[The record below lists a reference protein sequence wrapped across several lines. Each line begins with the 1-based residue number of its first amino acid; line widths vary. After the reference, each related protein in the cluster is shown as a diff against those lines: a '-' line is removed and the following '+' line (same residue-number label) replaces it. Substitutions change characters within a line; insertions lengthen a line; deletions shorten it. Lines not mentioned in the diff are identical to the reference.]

1 MGRVDSLAEGR
12 YLLTASRRLIRLLV
26 DKELLSEEF
35 ASNLLSWR
43 DAGFSI
49 DNSVRLTDRE
59 QVAR

>member
-1 MGRVDSLAEGR
+1 M
-12 YLLTASRRLIRLLV
+12 LTASRRLIRLLV